1 MGARNEKVNYPP
13 PVFGGTPIEEAR
25 AAIVLIHGRGASA
38 EDMMGLFGELDV
50 PHLAAVAAQAPGN
63 TWYPNSFL
71 APLAA
76 NQPFLDRSLAQI
88 ESMVSE
94 VISRGIAAEKL
105 ALLGFSQGACL
116 SCEFVARNPRRY
128 AAVMALTGGLIGP
141 PGTPRNYP
149 GSLDG
154 TPVFLGAS
162 DPDPH
167 VPFVRVQHTRD
178 VLAGMG
184 TAVELR
190 RYPGMGHTINHD
202 ELDACKQLLIALA
215 S

>member
-1 MGARNEKVNYPP
+1 MKFPS
-13 PVFGGTPIEEAR
+13 PVFGGTPIEAAR
-25 AAIVLIHGRGASA
+25 AAIVLVHGRGGSA
-38 EDMMGLFGELDV
+38 EDMMGLFAELDV
-50 PHLAAVAAQAPGN
+50 PGLAAVAAQAPGN

-88 ESMVSE
+88 ESLVSD
-94 VISRGIAAEKL
+94 VISRGIAVEKL

-116 SCEFVARNPRRY
+116 SCEFVARNPRRFG
-128 AAVMALTGGLIGP
+128 AVMALTGGLIGP

-154 TPVFLGAS
+154 TPVFLGAG

-167 VPFVRVQHTRD
+167 VPFVRVQESRD
-178 VLAGMG
+178 VLAAMG
-184 TAVELR
+184 ASVEMR

-202 ELDACKQLLIALA
+202 ELDACRNLLLA
-215 S
+215 VASE